1 LAPRTSPTFA
11 KRQKERARQEK
22 QQAKQERRLER
33 KQQKPEAPEIS
44 RSSEWDVD
52 PQNTFHAPS
61 HDPFQNLARSE
72 PAATSTDTAEKNSN
86 P

>member
-1 LAPRTSPTFA
+1 MAPRTSPTFA

-33 KQQKPEAPEIS
+33 KQQKPEGPEIS

-52 PQNTFHAPS
+52 PQNTFHTPS

-72 PAATSTDTAEKNSN
+72 PAATNSNTPPKNSDQ
-86 P
+86 